1 MTGVV
6 CGSSDLNARMHL
18 FAALQLK
25 DEHYLVDADESLTI
39 ANIIDAEIMPQFESD
54 VKRAFDITKD
64 DSFFFRVRGLRG
76 STKNPRLHKNTFQLT
91 S

>member
-6 CGSSDLNARMHL
+6 CGSSDLNARMRL

-25 DEHYLVDADESLTI
+25 DEHYLVDEDEGLTI
-39 ANIIDAEIMPQFESD
+39 ANIIDAEIMPQFESED
-54 VKRAFDITKD
+54 KRAFDITKSGS
-64 DSFFFRVRGLRG
+64 SFFRIRGLRQ
-76 STKNPRLHKNTFQLT
+76 SDTNPRLHKNSFELT